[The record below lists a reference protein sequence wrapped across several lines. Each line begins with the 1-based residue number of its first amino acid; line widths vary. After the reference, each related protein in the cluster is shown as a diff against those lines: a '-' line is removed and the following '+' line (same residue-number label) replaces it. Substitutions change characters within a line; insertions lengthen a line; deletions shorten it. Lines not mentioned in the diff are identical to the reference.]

1 MGCHPHEIR
10 EIFLGPAKKQ
20 APRLEVSW
28 RGEFRRSALRLLV
41 ETAFWCSWGH
51 VRSMYSTGTI
61 VYAVSATSLLT

>member
-1 MGCHPHEIR
+1 
-10 EIFLGPAKKQ
+10 
-20 APRLEVSW
+20 VSW